1 MQEILIGKL
10 YQYILQNNLDLL
22 IALQE
27 KGNVDSFLKEKMSS
41 IKTLLNQLI
50 NENSPAYLIEERCM
64 DVLTQDLRPSK
75 YTFLTSVL
83 EEEFESEYSQ
93 LKENGILPYEVF
105 NLIKIC
111 NPVFEGIGF
120 SRANENDRNL
130 RYAIIGAI
138 QEYFSEQSVKM

>member
-27 KGNVDSFLKEKMSS
+27 KGDVDSFLKEKMSS
-41 IKTLLNQLI
+41 IETLLNQLM

-83 EEEFESEYSQ
+83 EEEFESKYSQ
-93 LKENGILPYEVF
+93 LKENGILPYEVI
-105 NLIKIC
+105 NLINIC
-111 NPVFEGIGF
+111 NPVFEAIGF
-120 SRANENDRNL
+120 TPANENDRNL

-138 QEYFSEQSVKM
+138 QEYFLDRL

>member
-27 KGNVDSFLKEKMSS
+27 KGDVDSFLKEKMSS
-41 IKTLLNQLI
+41 IETLLNQLM

-64 DVLTQDLRPSK
+64 DALTQELRPSK

-83 EEEFESEYSQ
+83 EEEFESNYIR
-93 LKENGILPYEVF
+93 LKGNSTLSFEVI
-105 NLIKIC
+105 NLIESC
-111 NPVFEGIGF
+111 NPVFETIGF
-120 SRANENDRNL
+120 TEDNENDRHL
-130 RYAIIGAI
+130 RYAIIGAVS
-138 QEYFSEQSVKM
+138 EYLENKQ